1 MTVNDAT
8 PNAHQENLGLLSA
21 SVVICAY
28 TEERWEM
35 LVDAVV
41 SSLTQSHRPAQ
52 VILVIDHNPSLYER
66 CLASLEGWQRLGTS
80 EVLIFENRLRKGL
93 GGARTTGTEACD
105 GQAVIFLDD
114 DAVASPNW
122 LEQLVKPFAD
132 DNVMMTSGW
141 IVPKWVT
148 SRPRWFPDEFLWVVG
163 CSYEGLPESGAV
175 IRNPIGASMA
185 IRKSIIDDVGMFES
199 RLGRNSADGNGCEE
213 TEYAI
218 RAHQRFPEMVV
229 IHAADSLVEHLVPAG
244 RTTLRYFFTRCWRE
258 GRSKAILVD
267 IAGPSDSLSAER
279 NYVRS
284 TLPRGV
290 AKGLRRV
297 TTWGR
302 SAAIIGGALTTA
314 AGYVVMRCRIAI
326 SGNN

>member
-1 MTVNDAT
+1 MIGEAAGPTFA
-8 PNAHQENLGLLSA
+8 SKA
-21 SVVICAY
+21 SVVSCIFDPVRLSNLCTAL
-28 TEERWEM
+28 E
-35 LVDAVV
+35 LVKRQTQPPSQIVV
-41 SSLTQSHRPAQ
+41 VVNGSEDLARLVRGALAGVTIVACPQ
-52 VILVIDHNPSLYER
+52 VGVSYARELG
-66 CLASLEGWQRLGTS
+66 LAT
-80 EVLIFENRLRKGL
+80 
-93 GGARTTGTEACD
+93 ATGEIVAF
-105 GQAVIFLDD
+105 IDD
-114 DAVASPNW
+114 DAIPSPNW
-122 LEQLVKPFAD
+122 LEQLVKPFAQEQ
-132 DNVMMTSGW
+132 VMMTSGW
-141 IVPKWVT
+141 IIPKWVT
-148 SRPRWFPDEFLWVVG
+148 SRPRWFPEEFLWVVG
-163 CSYEGLPESGAV
+163 CSYEGLPESGAI

-185 IRKSIIDDVGMFES
+185 IRKSIIDEVGMFES

-229 IHAADSLVEHLVPAG
+229 IHAADSVVEHLVPAG
-244 RTTLRYFFTRCWRE
+244 RTELRYFFTRCWRE

-267 IAGPSDSLSAER
+267 IAGRDDSLSAER

-314 AGYVVMRCRIAI
+314 AGYAVTRLRISI
-326 SGNN
+326 SGNA

>member
-1 MTVNDAT
+1 MIGDDTGSTAVAKISVVSCIFDIVRLPNLCEALELVKVQSLLPSQIVVVVNGDEHLSRLVRDAVGDVT
-8 PNAHQENLGLLSA
+8 IVVCPQLGVSFARELGLA
-21 SVVICAY
+21 TA
-28 TEERWEM
+28 
-35 LVDAVV
+35 
-41 SSLTQSHRPAQ
+41 
-52 VILVIDHNPSLYER
+52 
-66 CLASLEGWQRLGTS
+66 
-80 EVLIFENRLRKGL
+80 
-93 GGARTTGTEACD
+93 TGDIVAF
-105 GQAVIFLDD
+105 IDD
-114 DAVASPNW
+114 DALPSPNW

>member
-1 MTVNDAT
+1 MQSDPAEQS
-8 PNAHQENLGLLSA
+8 PLGRV
-21 SVVICAY
+21 SVVACIFDDARLVNLC
-28 TEERWEM
+28 TSIELVKLQLPPPSEIVIVVNGDEELAQ
-35 LVDAVV
+35 LVRRSLNDVTIVTCRQLGV
-41 SSLTQSHRPAQ
+41 SYAREHGIAT
-52 VILVIDHNPSLYER
+52 
-66 CLASLEGWQRLGTS
+66 ASGDI
-80 EVLIFENRLRKGL
+80 VAFI
-93 GGARTTGTEACD
+93 
-105 GQAVIFLDD
+105 DD
-114 DAVASPNW
+114 DAIPSPNW
-122 LEQLVKPFAD
+122 LEQLVKPFEHPD
-132 DNVMMTSGW
+132 VMMTSGW

-229 IHAADSLVEHLVPAG
+229 IHAADSVVEHLVPAG
-244 RTTLRYFFTRCWRE
+244 RTTLRYFLTRCWRE

-267 IAGPSDSLSAER
+267 IAGRDDSLSAER

-284 TLPRGV
+284 TLPKGV

-297 TTWGR
+297 TTSGR
-302 SAAIIGGALTTA
+302 SAAIIGGAVTTA
-314 AGYVVMRCRIAI
+314 AGYVVTRMRILI
-326 SGNN
+326 SGAA

>member
-1 MTVNDAT
+1 MIGDDTGSTAVAKISVVSCIFDIVRLPNLCEALELVKVQSLLPSQIVVVVNGDEHLSRLVRDAVGDVT
-8 PNAHQENLGLLSA
+8 IVVCPQLGVSFARELGLA
-21 SVVICAY
+21 TA
-28 TEERWEM
+28 
-35 LVDAVV
+35 
-41 SSLTQSHRPAQ
+41 
-52 VILVIDHNPSLYER
+52 
-66 CLASLEGWQRLGTS
+66 
-80 EVLIFENRLRKGL
+80 
-93 GGARTTGTEACD
+93 TGDIVAF
-105 GQAVIFLDD
+105 IDD
-114 DAVASPNW
+114 DALPSPNW
-122 LEQLVKPFAD
+122 LEQLVKPYAD

-267 IAGPSDSLSAER
+267 IAGRSDSLSAER

-326 SGNN
+326 SGKS